1 MTVSSQNGLTVK
13 SLLIGLLLI
22 PANVFW
28 IIQLEVVRY
37 THPTLIHPLSNVI
50 FIVFW
55 LLIISLGLNRIS
67 TKIGLSPAEIL
78 TIYVML
84 CVVSSLCSHD
94 MMEILVTILGHPF
107 RFATPENEWRE
118 LFAKQLPE
126 WLTVSDEKALR
137 NYYEGSS
144 TLYIEHHLATWL
156 QPAVWWIAF
165 IFVLMTVMLCINI
178 LLRVQWTERERLTYP
193 IIQLPLEMVNPE
205 SNFFRRRMVWFG
217 FSVAA
222 AISILNLLNSIF
234 PDVPY
239 LPVKRQSIHQYFT
252 TRPWNAMG
260 GVKISFYPFAV
271 GIAFLIPLD
280 LLFSCWVFYWL
291 YKIELMIARIVGFR
305 GIPRFPYANEQAFG
319 TYIGLLAFALW
330 AGRSYFKAI
339 IVHLLQG
346 IGLLD
351 SKRQVDDSDEP
362 IPYRLAFFGILIGCV
377 FLGIFSYQI
386 GMSLWVILLFFGL
399 YFLLAIMIARVRAE
413 LGFLVHDLHNV
424 DPHSVLVTALGTH
437 RLGSGSLIGFSLYM
451 FFNRAYRAHPM
462 PQLLEALKISQ
473 TQSISSRRMAL
484 AILIATSVGSVV
496 IFWLLLDSYYRHG
509 AESGYY
515 ETWALGF
522 GRGVYRQLEGWLT
535 FPRDPDLTGVGF
547 MGVGFLLTGLMMVV
561 RAKFLWW
568 PLHPLGYAM
577 ANSWGMD
584 NLWCCLLVAWF
595 LKAIVLKHG
604 GLQSYRRA
612 IPFFLG
618 VALGDYVLGS
628 IWSIASIATNTPL
641 YQFWP

>member
-67 TKIGLSPAEIL
+67 TKIGLSPAEVL

-437 RLGSGSLIGFSLYM
+437 RLGSGNLIGFSLYM

-561 RAKFLWW
+561 RA
-568 PLHPLGYAM
+568 HV
-577 ANSWGMD
+577 S
-584 NLWCCLLVAWF
+584 LVPFASVR
-595 LKAIVLKHG
+595 LRHG
-604 GLQSYRRA
+604 Q
-612 IPFFLG
+612 
-618 VALGDYVLGS
+618 
-628 IWSIASIATNTPL
+628 
-641 YQFWP
+641 